1 MHISGTARLLRIFIG
16 ESDRAHGKAL
26 YDAIIAEARHAGMA
40 GVTVLQGRAG
50 FGASSVVHT
59 MKILQLSQDLPIV
72 VELVDS
78 EENIAAFSPR
88 LDALLEE
95 ARCGALVTSEKVEIE
110 RYMPGPPGK

>member
-16 ESDRAHGKAL
+16 ENDRARGAAL
-26 YDAIIAEARHAGMA
+26 YDAIITEARRSGMA

-59 MKILQLSQDLPIV
+59 TRILRLSQDLPIV

-78 EENIAAFSPR
+78 EERIATFKPL

-95 ARCGALVTSEKVEIE
+95 SGCGALVTSEKVEIE
-110 RYMPGPPGK
+110 RYGPAAKPR